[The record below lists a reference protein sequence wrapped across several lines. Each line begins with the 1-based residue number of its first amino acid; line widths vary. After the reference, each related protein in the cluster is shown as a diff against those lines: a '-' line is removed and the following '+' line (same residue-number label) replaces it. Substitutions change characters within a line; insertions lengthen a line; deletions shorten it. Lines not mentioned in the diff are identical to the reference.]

1 MHVGMSA
8 IDNAEMK
15 LKQRIRWSCMLHVV
29 RDSTGE
35 HEIQLMEEYL
45 PEELDPNGE
54 LYDRIW
60 GLFEATHKYC
70 KKVLK
75 DGLEVCYNLPSLVSP
90 MPFLPF
96 IINHIYRH
104 TPNTSSSSQRI
115 IASHLFR
122 LRSRK
127 RHYALDFR
135 LTLARKAS
143 SKFMGSWKVC

>member
-8 IDNAEMK
+8 IDIAEMK

-29 RDSTGE
+29 RDLTGE

-54 LYDRIW
+54 LYGRIY

-75 DGLEVCYNLPSLVSP
+75 DGLVVCYNPPSL
-90 MPFLPF
+90 LPPTPSLSF

-104 TPNTSSSSQRI
+104 IPNTSSSCQRLI
-115 IASHLFR
+115 VSRLFL

-127 RHYALDFR
+127 PHCVLDFR
-135 LTLARKAS
+135 PNLARKAS
-143 SKFMGSWKVC
+143 SKSMGL